1 MVSTGRKVVAPG
13 EIVASTWGN
22 LVWDQSIQQFENAA
36 DRDAQF
42 PAPKA
47 GALVYL
53 ADTGTYWRKFP
64 AGWGRLGP
72 VGGIASINLPT
83 GGVTAN
89 VVTTFAA
96 GVFGGGAPTQV
107 VATMVA
113 DARFV
118 LSVDSLTTASCRI
131 WIRPLSD
138 IGAVPGLQMYYLAH
152 RN

>member
-22 LVWDQSIQQFENAA
+22 LLWDQSIQQFENAA

-53 ADTGTYWRKFP
+53 ADTGTYWRKFA

-72 VGGIASINLPT
+72 VGGIASINVPAGT
-83 GGVTAN
+83 SPAS

-107 VATMVA
+107 VATLIG
-113 DARFV
+113 DARFFV
-118 LSVDSLTTASCRI
+118 SVDQLTTTSCRV
-131 WIRPLSD
+131 WVRPQADL
-138 IGAVPGLQMYYLAH
+138 GAVPGLQLYYLAH